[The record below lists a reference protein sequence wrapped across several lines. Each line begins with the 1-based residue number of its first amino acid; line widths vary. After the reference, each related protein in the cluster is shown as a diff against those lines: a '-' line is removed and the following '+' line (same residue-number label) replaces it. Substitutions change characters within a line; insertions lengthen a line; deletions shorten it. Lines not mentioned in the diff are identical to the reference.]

1 VIAQISPRLQIIS
14 LSMLSLA
21 ALAIFAWP
29 FLPLGIE
36 AQAASYLSLA
46 AIAIILVFTLL
57 LLDGD
62 LSGPKAIGLIAI
74 LAALGASVR
83 IATGGTGG
91 IELVFLTVI
100 LAGRAYGPRFG
111 FLLGV
116 ATIALSSLFFGGFG
130 PWTAYQMFA
139 TGWVGAGAGLLPGR
153 GKQIENLLLAGYGAV
168 SAYLFGLLL
177 NLWFWPV
184 AITGS
189 SLSYQPAGAVGENLA
204 SFLLFSLASS
214 TLSWDTVRA
223 ISVALVLLVVTK
235 PALRALERAKLQRT

>member
-1 VIAQISPRLQIIS
+1 MIQKLQPWA
-14 LSMLSLA
+14 LSILSLA

-29 FLPLGIE
+29 VMPIDLS
-36 AQAASYLSLA
+36 AQAASWLSVV
-46 AIAIILVFTLL
+46 AIGSILILTLV

-62 LSGPKAIGLIAI
+62 LVGPKQIALIAV
-74 LAALGASVR
+74 LAAVGASVR

-100 LAGRAYGPRFG
+100 LAGRAFGPKFG

-116 ATIALSSLFFGGFG
+116 TTIAVSSLFFGGFG

-139 TGWVGAGAGLLPGR
+139 TGWVGAGAGLLF
-153 GKQIENLLLAGYGAV
+153 GKTRRFERLLLAFYGV
-168 SAYLFGLLL
+168 ISAYLFGLLL

-184 AITGS
+184 AITGAS
-189 SLSYQPAGAVGENLA
+189 VSYEPGASGLENLV

-214 TLSWDTVRA
+214 TLTWDTVRA
-223 ISVALVLLVVTK
+223 VSVGVGLLVLAR
-235 PALRALERAKLQRT
+235 PALRALERAKL

>member
-1 VIAQISPRLQIIS
+1 MIRQLQPIFLS
-14 LSMLSLA
+14 LLSLA
-21 ALAIFAWP
+21 ALTLFAWP
-29 FLPLGIE
+29 FLPFDLE
-36 AQAASYLSLA
+36 ATSASFLAMAAMGV
-46 AIAIILVFTLL
+46 ILVFTLM

-62 LSGPKAIGLIAI
+62 LVGPKQIALIAI
-74 LAALGASVR
+74 LAAVGSSVR

-100 LAGRAYGPRFG
+100 LAGRAFGPRFG

-116 ATIALSSLFFGGFG
+116 ATIAVSSLFFGGFG

-139 TGWVGAGAGLLPGR
+139 TGWVGAGAGMLFGR
-153 GKQIENLLLAGYGAV
+153 GHRFENLLLAGYGII

-184 AITGS
+184 AITGA
-189 SLSYQPAGAVGENLA
+189 SLGYAPEAGALENLT

-214 TLSWDTVRA
+214 TLTWDTVRA
-223 ISVALVLLVVTK
+223 VSLAIVLLITAK
-235 PALRALERAKLQRT
+235 PALRALARAKL